1 MYVDKKLGG
10 VNAVQTLSRLNRKK
24 TGKNDAFVIDFV
36 NNTDDIEKAFQP
48 YYTTTILSKATD
60 PNILHDLERDIL
72 HFKLFTMYELNGL
85 IDIYFS
91 KNDPSAI
98 NATLDIIVE
107 RYNEMLDE
115 EKGSLRR
122 NL

>member
-1 MYVDKKLGG
+1 
-10 VNAVQTLSRLNRKK
+10 
-24 TGKNDAFVIDFV
+24 
-36 NNTDDIEKAFQP
+36 
-48 YYTTTILSKATD
+48 
-60 PNILHDLERDIL
+60 
-72 HFKLFTMYELNGL
+72 MYELNGL